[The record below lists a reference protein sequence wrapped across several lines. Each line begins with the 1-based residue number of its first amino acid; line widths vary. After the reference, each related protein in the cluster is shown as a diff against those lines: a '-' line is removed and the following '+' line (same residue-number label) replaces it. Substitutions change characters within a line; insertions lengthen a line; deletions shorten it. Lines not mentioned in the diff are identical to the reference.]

1 MTKWAE
7 QIRKGGKWVLSEAS
21 LATIMCPADVE
32 RCKQPAVRVH
42 AFDGLIVNVKR
53 EPPDYYIVEEAW

>member
-7 QIRKGGKWVLSEAS
+7 QIRKGGKWVLNEAS

-32 RCKQPAVRVH
+32 RCKKTAVRVY
-42 AFDGLIVNVKR
+42 AFDGLIVDSKR